1 MAGEEQKRVTAS
13 DKGHCSLRVP
23 VLLDRIAG
31 QESLHQEL
39 AEAADLFA
47 PFEEVEVLQGLDT
60 DVVVDD
66 VAAAAAACS
75 EVASD
80 HQMLSVGLDSSH
92 SPSCYCYPLSES
104 CQLLGRH
111 SVLGEHEAVVAV
123 AYQRTLKT

>member
-13 DKGHCSLRVP
+13 DKGHCSLKVP

-31 QESLHQEL
+31 RESLHQEL
-39 AEAADLFA
+39 AEAADPFA
-47 PFEEVEVLQGLDT
+47 PFEEVEVLQGQDT

-66 VAAAAAACS
+66 VAAAAYS
-75 EVASD
+75 EMAFD
-80 HQMLSVGLDSSH
+80 HPMLSVDLDNSH

-104 CQLLGRH
+104 CQLLGPH
-111 SVLGEHEAVVAV
+111 SVPEEHEAVAAV